1 MIDNN
6 ERTAPLGSR
15 FRAVLFDAGNTLVFL
30 DYPRIAAGLSRV
42 LGLPITG
49 EELAAHAGDA
59 SRAMELAAGTDQERA
74 VIYLETLVL
83 SAGIPAER
91 MDEVRDCLAQMHRE
105 RHLWSAVP
113 ARTHES
119 LARLR
124 AAGLRLGVV
133 SNSDGRADEA
143 LRAAGLRQYFDVV
156 VDSSLVGLEKP
167 DPRIFHAA
175 LDQLGAAASETLY
188 VGDVYEI
195 DVAGA
200 RAAGMEAVLLARNG
214 PPPDRSCR
222 TTGSIEDLV
231 NAMLSRET
239 PMILS
244 KLESR

>member
-1 MIDNN
+1 LIDNN
-6 ERTAPLGSR
+6 ELSGPSGSP

-30 DYPRIAAGLSRV
+30 DYSRIAAGLSRA
-42 LGLPITG
+42 LGLPVTE
-49 EELAAHAGDA
+49 EELAAHADDA

-74 VIYLETLVL
+74 VVYLETLVL
-83 SAGIPAER
+83 AAGIPGER

-113 ARTHES
+113 SRTHEA

-124 AAGLRLGVV
+124 AAGFRLGVV

-156 VDSSLVGLEKP
+156 VDSSVVGLEKP

-188 VGDVYEI
+188 VGDLYEV

-200 RAAGMEAVLLARNG
+200 RAAGIEAVLLADKDPKPG
-214 PPPDRSCR
+214 RSCR
-222 TTGSIEDLV
+222 TTSSIDALV

-239 PMILS
+239 PVAP
-244 KLESR
+244 KLETR